1 MNAMDQSAMTIV
13 GTVTTMNILGN
24 NVYINGSGKI
34 ETLKIRGAGLTNY
47 CKTDNTVSNPYK
59 TVKDIKAARKDSG
72 KATESSP
79 TVTMRL
85 ALSNMPEGWSEVDLV
100 WFVDSKEYS
109 RSKRNLLKEGSIIS
123 QSYNFSKYLDGF
135 HSSVLFTVYATID
148 GKQSLIYSGYV
159 NVEESIRTVAQSIRT
174 QNIQGRLRQNSRLC
188 TSRSLETTIK
198 EIPANTQVT
207 VLQSR
212 QSTATRVRLPD
223 GTTGWVRY
231 YDVEILPG
239 TYYITKDYSTAVK
252 EYYVNNT
259 RKWGSSTGYM
269 IWVSLYTQRINIFKG
284 SKGKWKLVRSGP
296 IASGRNDC
304 PTPVE
309 DKTIL
314 YKTPQWN
321 YPEYYCHHVSVFDEA
336 RGFHSRP
343 TAYNGSV
350 YYAAIGYPASNGCV
364 RLMDEDCIFIYNN
377 CAVGTA
383 VHIY

>member
-1 MNAMDQSAMTIV
+1 
-13 GTVTTMNILGN
+13 
-24 NVYINGSGKI
+24 
-34 ETLKIRGAGLTNY
+34 
-47 CKTDNTVSNPYK
+47 
-59 TVKDIKAARKDSG
+59 
-72 KATESSP
+72 
-79 TVTMRL
+79 
-85 ALSNMPEGWSEVDLV
+85 
-100 WFVDSKEYS
+100 
-109 RSKRNLLKEGSIIS
+109 
-123 QSYNFSKYLDGF
+123 
-135 HSSVLFTVYATID
+135 
-148 GKQSLIYSGYV
+148 
-159 NVEESIRTVAQSIRT
+159 
-174 QNIQGRLRQNSRLC
+174 
-188 TSRSLETTIK
+188 
-198 EIPANTQVT
+198 
-207 VLQSR
+207 
-212 QSTATRVRLPD
+212 
-223 GTTGWVRY
+223 
-231 YDVEILPG
+231 
-239 TYYITKDYSTAVK
+239 
-252 EYYVNNT
+252 
-259 RKWGSSTGYM
+259 M